1 MASSLGQ
8 RGGDETKTRAQRG
21 GSALDREGGGSEE
34 RLNAKSDTLISVV
47 GSRDRT
53 STPVGIDGISPIE
66 SPD

>member
-34 RLNAKSDTLISVV
+34 RLNAKSDTLFSVI
-47 GSRDRT
+47 GSRNRT
-53 STPVGIDGISPIE
+53 SAPVGIDGISPIE